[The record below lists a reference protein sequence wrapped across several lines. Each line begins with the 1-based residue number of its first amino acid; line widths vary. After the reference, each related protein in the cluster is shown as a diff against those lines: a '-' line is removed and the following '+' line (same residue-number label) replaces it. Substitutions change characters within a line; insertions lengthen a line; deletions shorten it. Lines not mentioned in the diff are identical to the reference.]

1 MKKGDIVKVSGFTSV
16 LDVQFQIG
24 LIIEM
29 FVKDNAAWVLF
40 PGTGKVYISLSSL
53 EKINW

>member
-1 MKKGDIVKVSGFTSV
+1 MKNGDVVRVSGFTSV

-40 PGTGKVYISLSSL
+40 PGAGKVYISLSSL
-53 EKINW
+53 EKIN

>member
-1 MKKGDIVKVSGFTSV
+1 MKKGDVVRVSGFTSV
-16 LDVQFQIG
+16 LDVQGEIG
-24 LIIEM
+24 LIVEI

>member
-16 LDVQFQIG
+16 LDVQGEIG
-24 LIIEM
+24 LIIEI

-40 PGTGKVYISLSSL
+40 PGTGKVYVNLSSL